1 MKAVE
6 EEASKRTLS
15 SDYVVHGIREI
26 CECKSTENRFIILYI
41 IYMVSVLILILV
53 SMLMDVPP
61 IYSVSVCFGFSV
73 IISTLVCLTHT
84 QGN

>member
-1 MKAVE
+1 MKALE

-15 SDYVVHGIREI
+15 SHYVVHGIRET
-26 CECKSTENRFIILYI
+26 CECKYTENRFIMFI
-41 IYMVSVLILILV
+41 IHMVSVLILILV

-73 IISTLVCLTHT
+73 IVSTLVYLTHT
-84 QGN
+84 GTE